1 VKKPDYMDI
10 VSLQSF
16 SGSWKFN
23 VELAAVTGKSIDVL
37 QGSAP
42 IKVSTNSRILHY

>member
-1 VKKPDYMDI
+1 MDV

-23 VELAAVTGKSIDVL
+23 AELVAVIEKNLEDL
-37 QGSAP
+37 EKQAP
-42 IKVSTNSRILHY
+42 LKVSQLVAYNPFILLF